1 MEKEEDEDAE
11 GKGWGEKE
19 ESTDLFRGC
28 VNGGGEESDGWG
40 GVDGKKEKAKN
51 QMKKNGR

>member
-28 VNGGGEESDGWG
+28 ANGGGEESDGWG
-40 GVDGKKEKAKN
+40 GVDGKKEKAKD